1 MPVLPASASVTIP
14 QPLEPDIEVLRQS
27 GNLSSVLHLR
37 PDLLLFQSASNCS
50 TVAILHCLNASDDN
64 AAEEKDAIAHPG
76 PQWAGLVS
84 QGLIFYVFPT
94 MVAFGVLGGL
104 VSICVLVRQANRS
117 SYDAYLMWIVSF
129 GVILLLC
136 GATLRL
142 TDYTGH
148 NNTYQYVYGY
158 VRSVNEWLWY
168 SSVWTLVMMTL
179 ENILATRFRWR
190 NLARTVT
197 SGWRQACAVSCIVCV
212 VCLVSS
218 LPHFFEYEV
227 TETFD
232 YVSNQTL
239 VMCQL
244 SEEAKTYEYATIYYW
259 YIITLTIFFPFPL
272 LLTILFHLVRGQ
284 LRRRPRTSSSSSNGT
299 LPPAAKPADQSST
312 IGNSILIRKV
322 TEDTLM
328 DRFFVVLIVLYVL
341 LTGPLAL
348 LNCVNGLNV
357 PQWTWT
363 QNEVQSVVYPLC
375 EFAFYC
381 YFVTFLPLLYC
392 YNDRFH
398 NALLRTLCCRR
409 CTKVKPHKTVK
420 FDVQTIEIEIHC

>member
-27 GNLSSVLHLR
+27 GNLSSMLLFR
-37 PDLLLFQSASNCS
+37 PDLLLFSSASNCS
-50 TVAILHCLNASDDN
+50 SSSVAVNLCFNASDIN
-64 AAEEKDAIAHPG
+64 AADETDSIAHPG

-104 VSICVLVRQANRS
+104 VSIYVLVRQTNRS
-117 SYDAYLMWIVSF
+117 SYDAYLIWIVSF
-129 GVILLLC
+129 GVVLLLC

-190 NLARTVT
+190 NLARSMT

-244 SEEAKTYEYATIYYW
+244 SDEAKTYEYATIYYW
-259 YIITLTIFFPFPL
+259 YIIALTIFFPLPL
-272 LLTILFHLVRGQ
+272 LLIILSHLVRGQ
-284 LRRRPRTSSSSSNGT
+284 LRRRPRTSASNGT
-299 LPPAAKPADQSST
+299 LPLTKPSDQPST
-312 IGNSILIRKV
+312 IGSSILIRKV

-328 DRFFVVLIVLYVL
+328 DRLFVVLIVLYVL

-348 LNCVNGLNV
+348 LNCINGLNV

-363 QNEVQSVVYPLC
+363 QDEVQSVVYPLS

-398 NALLRTLCCRR
+398 QALLRTLCCRR
-409 CTKVKPHKTVK
+409 CTKVKPQKTVK
-420 FDVQTIEIEIHC
+420 FDVQTIEIEIRC